1 MNFVWADGQLSELED
16 HSRAK
21 LKVLR
26 LYLQQYYDR
35 LGSTPKRD
43 VFRLDVIDGFA
54 GGGLFEYQGKP
65 FPGSPLIMLEELEAA
80 KERLSDNRRKPL
92 RFDVHHHFIDSNWQH
107 IDHLKSVL
115 NERGYRHGN
124 GQDIRV
130 HCAKFESVLDDLLA
144 EISQRQP
151 RTGRSIF
158 LLDQCGYSK
167 VNLDLVR
174 KIFSRLN
181 SAEVILTFAADALIN
196 FLHDSPQFVNS
207 VRPIGLTE
215 AQLRAIMYTKSHQKP
230 VAQRL
235 LRDHI
240 RHQCGALYD
249 TPFFICPRDSHRAL
263 WFIHLSRHPT
273 ARDVMMKCHW
283 NSGNTFL
290 HYGSGGFDFMGWHP
304 LLENDPPKLFKF
316 GCGEEEQLKNDLCR
330 TLPDELVRL
339 ILDNSISIEQLRQKI
354 ANQTAATF
362 SILDELIVE
371 LYRAGEVTILNAQG
385 KERNK
390 TVLHL
395 DGNDRIYTPSQ
406 LRLPINPR
414 SHN

>member
-1 MNFVWADGQLSELED
+1 MNFVWADGQLAELKD

-21 LKVLR
+21 LEVLR
-26 LYLQQYYDR
+26 LYLQRYYDR
-35 LGSTPKRD
+35 LGNTPTRD

-54 GGGLFEYQGKP
+54 GGGLFEYQGQP
-65 FPGSPLIMLEELEAA
+65 FSGSPLIMLEELEAA
-80 KERLSDNRRKPL
+80 KERLSRGRRKPL
-92 RFDVHHHFIDSNWQH
+92 HFEVNHHFIDSDRQH

-115 NERGYRHGN
+115 NDRDYRHGF

-130 HCAKFESVLDDLLA
+130 YCAKFESVLDDLLS

-151 RTGRSIF
+151 RAGRSIF
-158 LLDQCGYSK
+158 LLDQCGYSR
-167 VNLDLVR
+167 VNLGLVR

-196 FLHDSPQFVNS
+196 FLHDSPQFVRS

-215 AQLRAIMYTKSHQKP
+215 AQLQTIMYTKSYQRP
-230 VAQRL
+230 AAQRL

-273 ARDVMMKCHW
+273 ARDVMMECHW

-290 HYGSGGFDFMGWHP
+290 HYGSGGFDFVGWHP
-304 LLENDPPKLFKF
+304 LLENEVPNLFKF
-316 GCGEEEQLKNDLCR
+316 GCDEEEQLKNDLYN
-330 TLPDELVRL
+330 TLPNKLFPL
-339 ILDNSISIEQLRQKI
+339 SLNNSISIEELRREI

-362 SILDELIVE
+362 SILDEVIVK
-371 LYRAGEVTILNAQG
+371 LYRLGEVMILNAQG

-395 DGNDRIYTPSQ
+395 DRNDRICTPRQ
-406 LRLPINPR
+406 LPLLINPR

>member
-1 MNFVWADGQLSELED
+1 MNFVWADGQLPELED

-21 LKVLR
+21 LEVLR
-26 LYLQQYYDR
+26 LYLQRYYDR
-35 LGSTPKRD
+35 LGSAPKRD

-54 GGGLFEYQGKP
+54 GGGLFEYQGQP

-80 KERLSDNRRKPL
+80 KERLSDDRRKPL
-92 RFDVHHHFIDSNWQH
+92 GFDVNHYFIDSNQQH
-107 IDHLKSVL
+107 IDHLKSLL
-115 NERGYRHGN
+115 NERGYRHGD

-130 HCAKFESVLDDLLA
+130 FCAKFESVLDDLLS

-158 LLDQCGYSK
+158 LLDQCGYSR
-167 VNLDLVR
+167 VNLGLVR

-196 FLHDSPQFVNS
+196 FLHDSPQFVHS

-215 AQLRAIMYTKSHQKP
+215 AQLQTIMYTKRYQRP
-230 VAQRL
+230 AAQRL

-249 TPFFICPRDSHRAL
+249 TPFFICPKDSRRAL
-263 WFIHLSRHPT
+263 WFIHLSQHPT
-273 ARDVMMKCHW
+273 ARDVMMQCHW
-283 NSGNTFL
+283 NSGNKFL
-290 HYGSGGFDFMGWHP
+290 HDGSGGFDSMGWDP
-304 LLENDPPKLFKF
+304 LLENKSLPLFEF
-316 GCGEEEQLKNDLCR
+316 GGDEKNHLCR

-339 ILDNSISIEQLRQKI
+339 ILDNSISIEQLRQKV
-354 ANQTAATF
+354 ANRTAATF
-362 SILDELIVE
+362 SILDEVIVK
-371 LYRAGEVTILNAQG
+371 LYRSGEVMILNAQG

-395 DGNDRIYTPSQ
+395 DRNDRICTPRQ
-406 LRLPINPR
+406 RRLFDGM
-414 SHN
+414 